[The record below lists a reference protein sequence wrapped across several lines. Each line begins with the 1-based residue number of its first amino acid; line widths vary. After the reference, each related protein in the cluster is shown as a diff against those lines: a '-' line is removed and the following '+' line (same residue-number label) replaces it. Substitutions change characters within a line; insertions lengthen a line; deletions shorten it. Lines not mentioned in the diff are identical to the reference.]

1 MISDQQLLALTL
13 VIWLRIAGS
22 SIPPLLRE
30 WSGYGLQFLDEL
42 HGVSPQQFPCF
53 NKIENAC
60 FKNLYLFMILY
71 FLPPFQTYSAVR
83 CNCMSNYA
91 CLEVLSSP
99 STDDAG
105 LQMTQSI
112 LYGSSGVSWQSLDH
126 GFHVLMDAWK
136 RHQRRFPSPGA
147 VLAAAMKVLCHR
159 LFLRYADGVG
169 WKQEHYRQFFNPFWL
184 EPTAFNAAE
193 TVHQPVP
200 QVSLVY
206 RLRIF

>member
-1 MISDQQLLALTL
+1 MPALKICTFS
-13 VIWLRIAGS
+13 WFGS
-22 SIPPLLRE
+22 FYHHCR
-30 WSGYGLQFLDEL
+30 
-42 HGVSPQQFPCF
+42 
-53 NKIENAC
+53 NT
-60 FKNLYLFMILY
+60 
-71 FLPPFQTYSAVR
+71 QTVR
-83 CNCMSNYA
+83 CNWMSNYA

-159 LFLRYADGVG
+159 LFLRYADRVG

-184 EPTAFNAAE
+184 EPTAFTAAE
-193 TVHQPVP
+193 TSGWSWESHAPKFCANFMSAVALFLLPF
-200 QVSLVY
+200 
-206 RLRIF
+206 LRFCFFFAVCFSSFQ